1 MERGVFVLPKEL
13 CLLYCSVSSLFHQ
26 SSIPLFRS
34 WVMKKAF
41 IGIGS
46 NLGDRRKNC
55 SEAVKRLKEIRGCE
69 FLGCSRWYLTSPVG
83 VRDQDWFVNGVAR
96 LDAEIS
102 ARELLSRLR
111 SIETDMGRVRNEK
124 WGPRVIDL
132 DLLLY
137 GEDIIRESDLEVPH
151 PQMHLRRFVLVP
163 LAELDPDVIH
173 PILANTA
180 SQMLSGLKGEEQQV
194 TLLEP

>member
-1 MERGVFVLPKEL
+1 
-13 CLLYCSVSSLFHQ
+13 
-26 SSIPLFRS
+26 
-34 WVMKKAF
+34 MKKAF

-55 SEAVKRLKEIRGCE
+55 SEAVKRLKEIPGSE

-83 VRDQDWFVNGVAR
+83 VKGQDWFVNGVAC
-96 LDAEIS
+96 LAAEIS
-102 ARELLSRLR
+102 ARELLGRLLA
-111 SIETDMGRVRNEK
+111 IETDMGRVRNEK

-137 GEDIIRESDLEVPH
+137 GKDIIRESDLEIPH
-151 PQMHLRRFVLVP
+151 PQMHLRRFVLAP
-163 LAELDPDVIH
+163 LAELDPEVIH
-173 PILANTA
+173 PVLAKTG
-180 SQMLSGLKGEEQQV
+180 SQMLSELKGEDQRV

>member
-1 MERGVFVLPKEL
+1 
-13 CLLYCSVSSLFHQ
+13 
-26 SSIPLFRS
+26 
-34 WVMKKAF
+34 MKKAF

-180 SQMLSGLKGEEQQV
+180 SQMLSALKGEEQQV
-194 TLLEP
+194 SLLEP